1 MTIGELV
8 FWVTLFHLG
17 GKPWHL
23 MIKRDGSLQ
32 ARFGYLIA
40 GLAAATAS
48 LLGLAYLGPSCPAL
62 SAPATALLGALG
74 SAGLAPTLAGL
85 AYEARAFTEVAD
97 FLAYTQ
103 VWEPCW
109 SFLMN
114 PAADLD
120 FTTSTDFEDLSGPVA
135 DIMEMAEQDR
145 ALGVDAVAST
155 LFWDFAAGFLAGG
168 ALHCVLSPSFWR
180 ALK

>member
-1 MTIGELV
+1 
-8 FWVTLFHLG
+8 
-17 GKPWHL
+17 
-23 MIKRDGSLQ
+23 
-32 ARFGYLIA
+32 
-40 GLAAATAS
+40 
-48 LLGLAYLGPSCPAL
+48 
-62 SAPATALLGALG
+62 
-74 SAGLAPTLAGL
+74 
-85 AYEARAFTEVAD
+85 
-97 FLAYTQ
+97 
-103 VWEPCW
+103 
-109 SFLMN
+109 MN

-120 FTTSTDFEDLSGPVA
+120 LTTSTDFEDLSGPVA